1 MKEERLN
8 YFSLSLRKTISFEG
22 GRNFFSAALRK
33 RKSVVCRSRNSGIAQ
48 MCPIHFSVI
57 DAILVHEAHV
67 LLNPTIHM
75 ARSSACAIA
84 HRPEITLLTLKQ
96 YQQLN
101 L

>member
-1 MKEERLN
+1 
-8 YFSLSLRKTISFEG
+8 
-22 GRNFFSAALRK
+22 
-33 RKSVVCRSRNSGIAQ
+33 
-48 MCPIHFSVI
+48 MCPIHFSII

-75 ARSSACAIA
+75 ARSFTCAIA

-101 L
+101 LEL